1 MQSIAYPKNGCIFAQ
16 EITNK
21 KIETM
26 ELTLNEILNSDLLN
40 EIIINEDLELAEAGW
55 TYEEVR
61 QFAKSINKNVK

>member
-1 MQSIAYPKNGCIFAQ
+1 MYICTQIT
-16 EITNK
+16 TNK
-21 KIETM
+21 KKQIM

-40 EIIINEDLELAEAGW
+40 EIIIKEDLELAEAGW

>member
-1 MQSIAYPKNGCIFAQ
+1 
-16 EITNK
+16 
-21 KIETM
+21 M

-40 EIIINEDLELAEAGW
+40 EIIINEDLELSESGW